1 MSSENQ
7 EVAATENVEQ
17 APALSGDPLNN
28 TPETNTDWRAALS
41 DELRADKSLENIKDI
56 PSLAKSYIHA
66 QKLVGAD
73 KIPVPN
79 KHATEDDWNAV
90 YSKLGR
96 PETADGYKFN
106 LPEDQKVDEEG
117 LKVFADHAHKL
128 GLLPNQAE
136 GMVKFYNEMQA
147 NQLKE
152 QDSTA
157 LAGRQKAMDELQT
170 EWGQAYKQKVSQ
182 ANNIVASVFPPG
194 FMSTNLADGTKL
206 GDHPAVIK
214 AFADLA
220 SKMGEDK
227 IPQAEGPTY
236 LTPKQLDK
244 EIATLQAPGSAY
256 WDKNHP
262 NHKAAVEEVQALFE
276 QKHAK
281 PE

>member
-7 EVAATENVEQ
+7 EVATTENIEQ
-17 APALSGDPLNN
+17 APALSGDTN
-28 TPETNTDWRAALS
+28 TPTETTDWKASLS
-41 DELRADKSLENIKDI
+41 DELRAEKSLENIKDVS
-56 PSLAKSYIHA
+56 SLAKSFIHA
-66 QKLVGAD
+66 QKLVGSD

-106 LPEDQKVDEEG
+106 LPEDQKVDENG

-147 NQLKE
+147 NQTKE

-157 LAGRQKAMDELQT
+157 LAARQKAVNELQT
-170 EWGQAYKQKVSQ
+170 EWGQAYKQKVDQ
-182 ANNIVASVFPPG
+182 ANNVVASVFPPG

-227 IPQAEGPTY
+227 IVQADGPTY
-236 LTPKQLDK
+236 LTPKQIDK

-262 NHKAAVEEVQALFE
+262 NHKIAVEEVQALFE

-281 PE
+281 AEE

>member
-7 EVAATENVEQ
+7 EVATTEQ
-17 APALSGDPLNN
+17 APALSGDTN
-28 TPETNTDWRAALS
+28 TPIETTDWKASLS
-41 DELRADKSLENIKDI
+41 DEIRADKSLENINDI
-56 PSLAKSYIHA
+56 ESLAKSYVHA
-66 QKLVGAD
+66 QKLVGTD

-79 KHATEDDWNAV
+79 KHATEEDWNAV

-106 LPEDQKVDEEG
+106 LPEDQKVDENG
-117 LKVFADHAHKL
+117 LKVFADQAHKL

-147 NQLKE
+147 NQTKE

-157 LAGRQKAMDELQT
+157 LAARQKAVNELQT
-170 EWGQAYKQKVSQ
+170 EWGQAYKQKVDQ
-182 ANNIVASVFPPG
+182 ANNVVASVFPPG

-227 IPQAEGPTY
+227 IVQAEGPTY
-236 LTPKQLDK
+236 LTPKQIDK
-244 EIATLQAPGSAY
+244 EIATLQQPGSAY

-262 NHKAAVEEVQALFE
+262 NHKIAVEEVQSLFE

-281 PE
+281 AEE

>member
-7 EVAATENVEQ
+7 EVATTEQ
-17 APALSGDPLNN
+17 APALSGDTN
-28 TPETNTDWRAALS
+28 TPTETTDWKASLS
-41 DELRADKSLENIKDI
+41 DEIRADKSLENINDI
-56 PSLAKSYIHA
+56 ESLAKSYVHA

-106 LPEDQKVDEEG
+106 LPEDQKVDENG

-147 NQLKE
+147 NQTKE

-157 LAGRQKAMDELQT
+157 LAARQKAVDELRT
-170 EWGQAYKQKVSQ
+170 EWGQAYKQKVDQ
-182 ANNIVASVFPPG
+182 ANNVVASVFPPG

-227 IPQAEGPTY
+227 IVQADGPTY
-236 LTPKQLDK
+236 LTPKQIDK
-244 EIATLQAPGSAY
+244 EIATLQQPGSAY

-262 NHKAAVEEVQALFE
+262 NHKIAVEEVQALFE

-281 PE
+281 AEE

>member
-28 TPETNTDWRAALS
+28 TPETNTDWKASLS
-41 DELRADKSLENIKDI
+41 DELRADKSLENIKDVS
-56 PSLAKSYIHA
+56 SLAKSYIHA

-90 YSKLGR
+90 YKRLGR
-96 PETADGYKFN
+96 PETPDGYKFN
-106 LPEDQKVDEEG
+106 LPEDQKVDENG

-136 GMVKFYNEMQA
+136 GLVKFYNEMQS
-147 NQLKE
+147 NQLQE
-152 QDSTA
+152 ADSTA
-157 LAGRQKAMDELQT
+157 LAGRQKAMDELQS
-170 EWGQAYKQKVSQ
+170 EWGAAYKQKVDQ
-182 ANNIVASVFPPG
+182 ANNVVASVFPQG

-236 LTPKQLDK
+236 LTPKQIDK

-262 NHKAAVEEVQALFE
+262 NHGIAVEEVQALFE

>member
-7 EVAATENVEQ
+7 EVAATEQ
-17 APALSGDPLNN
+17 APALSGDTT
-28 TPETNTDWRAALS
+28 TPTETTDWKASLS
-41 DELRADKSLENIKDI
+41 DELRADKSLENINDI
-56 PSLAKSYIHA
+56 ESLAKSYVHA

-90 YSKLGR
+90 YTRLGR

-128 GLLPNQAE
+128 GLLPNQAD
-136 GMVKFYNEMQA
+136 GLVKFYNEMQA
-147 NQLKE
+147 NQLQE
-152 QDSTA
+152 ADTTA
-157 LAGRQKAMDELQT
+157 LAGRQKAMDDLQT
-170 EWGQAYKQKVSQ
+170 EWGPAYKQKLAQ
-182 ANNIVASVFPPG
+182 ANNVVSSVFPKG
-194 FMSTNLADGTKL
+194 FMSMNLEDGTKL

-236 LTPKQLDK
+236 LTPKQIDK
-244 EIATLQAPGSAY
+244 EIATIQAPGSAY

-262 NHKAAVEEVQALFE
+262 NHAAAVDEVKALFE
-276 QKHAK
+276 QKHTK

>member
-7 EVAATENVEQ
+7 EVATTEQ
-17 APALSGDPLNN
+17 APALSGDTN
-28 TPETNTDWRAALS
+28 TPTETTDWKASLS
-41 DELRADKSLENIKDI
+41 DEIRADKSLENINDI
-56 PSLAKSYIHA
+56 ESLAKSYVHA
-66 QKLVGAD
+66 QKLVGTD

-90 YSKLGR
+90 YAKLGR
-96 PETADGYKFN
+96 PETSDGYKFN
-106 LPEDQKVDEEG
+106 LPEDQKVDENG
-117 LKVFADHAHKL
+117 LKVFADQAHKL

-157 LAGRQKAMDELQT
+157 LAGRQKAMDELQS
-170 EWGQAYKQKVSQ
+170 EWGQAYKQKVDQ
-182 ANNIVASVFPPG
+182 ANNVVASVFPPG

-227 IPQAEGPTY
+227 IVQAEGPTY
-236 LTPKQLDK
+236 LTPKQIDK
-244 EIATLQAPGSAY
+244 EIATLQQPGSAY

-262 NHKAAVEEVQALFE
+262 NHKIAVEEVQSLFE

-281 PE
+281 ADE

>member
-7 EVAATENVEQ
+7 EVAATENVDQ

-41 DELRADKSLENIKDI
+41 DELRADKSLENIKDV
-56 PSLAKSYIHA
+56 PSLAKRYIHA

-90 YSKLGR
+90 YEKLGR
-96 PETADGYKFN
+96 PQSADGYKFN
-106 LPEDQKVDEEG
+106 LPEDQKVDEQG

-136 GMVKFYNEMQA
+136 GMVKFYNQMKASEIA
-147 NQLKE
+147 AA
-152 QDSTA
+152 DSTA
-157 LAGRQKAMDELQT
+157 TAGRQKAIDELQT
-170 EWGQAYKQKVSQ
+170 EWGQAYNQKLTA
-182 ANNIVASVFPPG
+182 ANNVVSEVFPKG
-194 FMSTNLADGTKL
+194 FMSMNLEDGTKL

-214 AFADLA
+214 AFATLA
-220 SKMGEDK
+220 DKMGEDK
-227 IPQAEGPTY
+227 IPQAEGPSY
-236 LTPKQLDK
+236 LTPKQIDK
-244 EIATLQAPGSAY
+244 EIATIQAPGSAY

>member
-7 EVAATENVEQ
+7 EVAAKENVEQ
-17 APALSGDPLNN
+17 APALSGDIN
-28 TPETNTDWRAALS
+28 TPTETTDWKASLS
-41 DELRADKSLENIKDI
+41 DEIRADKSLENINDI
-56 PSLAKSYIHA
+56 ESLAKSYVHA
-66 QKLVGAD
+66 QKLVGSD

-79 KHATEDDWNAV
+79 KHATEEDWNAV
-90 YSKLGR
+90 YKRLGR

-106 LPEDQKVDEEG
+106 LPEDQKVNEEG
-117 LKVFADHAHKL
+117 LKVFADQAHKL

-152 QDSTA
+152 ADSTA
-157 LAGRQKAMDELQT
+157 IAGRQKAIDELQS
-170 EWGQAYKQKVSQ
+170 EWGQAYKQKVEQ
-182 ANNIVASVFPPG
+182 ANNVVASVFPQG

-227 IPQAEGPTY
+227 IPQAEGPAY
-236 LTPKQLDK
+236 LTPKQIDK
-244 EIATLQAPGSAY
+244 EIAALQAPGSAY

-262 NHKAAVEEVQALFE
+262 NHEISVEEVKELFE

>member
-7 EVAATENVEQ
+7 EVAATEQ

-56 PSLAKSYIHA
+56 SSLAKSYIHA

-96 PETADGYKFN
+96 PETPDGYKFN
-106 LPEDQKVDEEG
+106 LPEDQKVDEDG

-136 GMVKFYNEMQA
+136 GMVKFYNELRA
-147 NQLKE
+147 NELSSA
-152 QDSTA
+152 DSTA
-157 LAGRQKAMDELQT
+157 TAARQKATDELQA
-170 EWGQAYKQKVSQ
+170 EWGQAYNQKLER
-182 ANNIVASVFPPG
+182 ANNVVREVFPKG
-194 FMSTNLADGTKL
+194 FMSMNLEDGTKI

-214 AFADLA
+214 AFAALA
-220 SKMGEDK
+220 DKMGEDK
-227 IPQAEGPTY
+227 IVQADGPAY
-236 LTPKQLDK
+236 LTPKQIDK

-262 NHKAAVEEVQALFE
+262 NHKYAVEEVQALFE

-281 PE
+281 AEE

>member
-7 EVAATENVEQ
+7 EVATTEQ
-17 APALSGDPLNN
+17 APALSGDTN
-28 TPETNTDWRAALS
+28 TPTETTDWKASLS
-41 DELRADKSLENIKDI
+41 DEIRADKSLENINDI
-56 PSLAKSYIHA
+56 ESLAKSYVHA
-66 QKLVGAD
+66 QKLVGTD

-79 KHATEDDWNAV
+79 KHATEEDWNAV

-106 LPEDQKVDEEG
+106 LPEDQKVDENG

-147 NQLKE
+147 NQTKE

-157 LAGRQKAMDELQT
+157 LAGRQKAMDELQS
-170 EWGQAYKQKVSQ
+170 EWGQAYKQKVDQ
-182 ANNIVASVFPPG
+182 ANNVVASVFPPG

-227 IPQAEGPTY
+227 IVQADGPTY
-236 LTPKQLDK
+236 LTPKQIDK
-244 EIATLQAPGSAY
+244 EIATLQQPGSAY

-262 NHKAAVEEVQALFE
+262 NHKIAVEEVQSLFE

-281 PE
+281 AEE

>member
-17 APALSGDPLNN
+17 APALSGDTN
-28 TPETNTDWRAALS
+28 TPTETTDWKASLS
-41 DELRADKSLENIKDI
+41 DEIRADKSLENINDI
-56 PSLAKSYIHA
+56 ESLAKSYVHA
-66 QKLVGAD
+66 QKLVGTD

-90 YSKLGR
+90 YKRLGR
-96 PETADGYKFN
+96 PDTPDGYKFN
-106 LPEDQKVDEEG
+106 LPEDQKVDENG

-136 GMVKFYNEMQA
+136 GLVKFYNEMQS
-147 NQLKE
+147 NQLQE
-152 QDSTA
+152 ADSTA
-157 LAGRQKAMDELQT
+157 LAGRQKAMDELQS
-170 EWGQAYKQKVSQ
+170 EWGAAYKQKVDQ
-182 ANNIVASVFPPG
+182 ANNVVASVFPQG

-236 LTPKQLDK
+236 LTPKQIDK

-262 NHKAAVEEVQALFE
+262 NHGIAVEEVQALFE

>member
-7 EVAATENVEQ
+7 EVAATEQ
-17 APALSGDPLNN
+17 APALSGDTT
-28 TPETNTDWRAALS
+28 TPTETTDWKASLS
-41 DELRADKSLENIKDI
+41 DEVRADKSLENINDI
-56 PSLAKSYIHA
+56 ESLAKSYVHA

-90 YSKLGR
+90 YSRLGR

-128 GLLPNQAE
+128 GLLPNQAD
-136 GMVKFYNEMQA
+136 GLVKFYNEMQA
-147 NQLKE
+147 NQLQE
-152 QDSTA
+152 ADTAA
-157 LAGRQKAMDELQT
+157 LAGRQKAMDDLQT
-170 EWGQAYKQKVSQ
+170 EWGPAYKQKLQQ
-182 ANNIVASVFPPG
+182 ANNVVSSVFPKG
-194 FMSTNLADGTKL
+194 FMSMNLEDGTKI
-206 GDHPAVIK
+206 GDHPSVIK

-236 LTPKQLDK
+236 LTPKQIDK
-244 EIATLQAPGSAY
+244 EIATIQAEGSSY

-262 NHKAAVEEVQALFE
+262 NHAAAVEEVKALFE